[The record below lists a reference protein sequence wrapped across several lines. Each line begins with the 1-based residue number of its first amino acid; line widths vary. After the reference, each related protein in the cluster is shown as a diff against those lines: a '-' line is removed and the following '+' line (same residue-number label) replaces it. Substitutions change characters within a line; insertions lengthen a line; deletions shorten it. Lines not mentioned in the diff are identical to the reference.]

1 MPTNSLRKSLRK
13 SLGVAIAAAALAL
26 TAPLTGC
33 SSSDTDTATATS
45 PMDVVIEAP
54 TALERVDASMFG
66 AVVETPGITI
76 IDVRTPGEFAQGH
89 IEGAINYNVEGPDF
103 ANQIMGLD
111 PAGVYAVYC
120 QSGNRSQVPVSQMSS
135 IGVNSIFELESG
147 ISGWESAGFP
157 VVS

>member
-1 MPTNSLRKSLRK
+1 MPTKSLANPPAK
-13 SLGVAIAAAALAL
+13 SLGVAFAAAALAL

-33 SSSDTDTATATS
+33 SSSDTDTAS
-45 PMDVVIEAP
+45 VPIDVVIEAP
-54 TALERVDASMFG
+54 TAVERVDASMFG

-120 QSGNRSQVPVSQMSS
+120 QSGNRSQVAVSQMSS

-157 VVS
+157 VVF